1 MREEAARKEKAK
13 APREK
18 KEWPPKV
25 PGAVAMA
32 PEHLFLL
39 PWKRQLP
46 FLEPAA
52 AKALREKMER
62 EVLPWSR
69 MMRAEAEAEPQR
81 GRRG

>member
-18 KEWPPKV
+18 KEWPPRV

-32 PEHLFLL
+32 PEYLSLL
-39 PWKRQLP
+39 PWWRQLP

-62 EVLPWSR
+62 EDLPWSR
-69 MMRAEAEAEPQR
+69 MMRAEGEARR
-81 GRRG
+81 GRRA